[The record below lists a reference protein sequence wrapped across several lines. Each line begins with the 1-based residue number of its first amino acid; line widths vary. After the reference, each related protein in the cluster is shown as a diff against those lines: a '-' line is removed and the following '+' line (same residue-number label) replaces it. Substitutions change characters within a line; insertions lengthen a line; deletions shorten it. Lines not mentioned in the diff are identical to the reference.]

1 MLIAQNTSKV
11 PKHNYTYA
19 PLKAKAGS
27 WYLGIL
33 LRLDGTVFEQP
44 SWLVL
49 VEGLRCLTYLQE
61 PSHSAIFELNF
72 FKQNVRQRSVAF
84 PKNRGNFGNFRYIY
98 IYIQYTYVWYF
109 HILLCY
115 FLRFFGFLLAEKLHT
130 VSTVAPTILVRSSVL
145 QTWPS
150 VRDPILRADEGRL
163 DPWI

>member
-98 IYIQYTYVWYF
+98 TYNTHTYDIF
-109 HILLCY
+109 IFFY
-115 FLRFFGFLLAEKLHT
+115 AIFLDFLVFLLAEKLHT

>member
-19 PLKAKAGS
+19 PLKAKAGELIS
-27 WYLGIL
+27 WDFAEVGWHSFWTAFLARVGGRPTVPYLLAGAEPLCHIWAQL
-33 LRLDGTVFEQP
+33 LQTKRP
-44 SWLVL
+44 AKIS
-49 VEGLRCLTYLQE
+49 CL
-61 PSHSAIFELNF
+61 SK
-72 FKQNVRQRSVAF
+72 KQGKLWKL
-84 PKNRGNFGNFRYIY
+84 PLY